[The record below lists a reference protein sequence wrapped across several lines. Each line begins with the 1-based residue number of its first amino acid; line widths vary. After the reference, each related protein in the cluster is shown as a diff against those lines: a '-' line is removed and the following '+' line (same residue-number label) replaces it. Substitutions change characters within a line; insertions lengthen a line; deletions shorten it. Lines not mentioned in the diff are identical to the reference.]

1 MTDMTEIE
9 KAIDA
14 HKEAARKFE
23 RSFDKQYSHRDYKQ
37 CQHELWEAR
46 AHLLELIK
54 EVKHE

>member
-37 CQHELWEAR
+37 CQH
-46 AHLLELIK
+46 
-54 EVKHE
+54 